1 MATIIYDFTVEFCDK
16 YISPNRAENRTNG
29 SNNTYSGSNRSYRMV
44 DQMVQAARSNKQNIV
59 EGSSEPVSKKSEIK
73 LLGVARAS
81 FQELLEDYEDFLR
94 QRGLRQ
100 WDKDSA
106 SAKEVRALAY
116 RSDKS
121 YETYKSYL
129 ASPEG
134 AANAAICAI
143 NQASYL
149 LDRQIKVLEEKFV
162 KEGGWTEKM
171 FKKRIAYR
179 NNRSNFIGLIGI
191 ALIGLMNPC

>member
-1 MATIIYDFTVEFCDK
+1 
-16 YISPNRAENRTNG
+16 
-29 SNNTYSGSNRSYRMV
+29 MV

-106 SAKEVRALAY
+106 SAKEIRALAY
-116 RSDKS
+116 RTDRS
-121 YETYKSYL
+121 YETYKPYL
-129 ASPEG
+129 SNAES
-134 AANAAICAI
+134 AANTAICMI

-149 LDRQIKVLEEKFV
+149 LDRQIRVLEEKFV

-171 FKKRIAYR
+171 FKRRVEYR
-179 NNRSNFIGLIGI
+179 SNRSN
-191 ALIGLMNPC
+191 